1 MKISLDFL
9 SSMCLFFHMRNI
21 LIVDDDI
28 TFVNSLIMVFGS
40 DYHIEKASTPEDM
53 ERIFAPFKYDV
64 ILLDIRLDNK
74 SMDKQGIEILKEVK
88 AQDPDIPVIM
98 MTAYSDIETAVEA
111 LKIGAEDY
119 IQKNKVAL
127 SDYKHIVDS
136 LFREGKLRRRI
147 SKLQKEVEKYEPG
160 EIIGKNRKIEEIR
173 KQIRLVAEEG
183 KTTVL
188 ILGETGTGKELV
200 AKAIHRLGIR
210 RDAPFVTVSL
220 AALNKDTINSD
231 LFGHEKG
238 AFTGATSR
246 RIGFLEEADGG
257 VLFLDEIGDLDND
270 VQVKLLRVIE
280 NREFM
285 RMGSNVPIKV
295 DIQLVAATHRN
306 LKKLI
311 EENKFREDLY
321 YRLKTYVI
329 ELPPLRERKDD
340 IPLLAEFFLDQLK
353 KQDRSTPDSLSDE
366 ALIALKRYAWPGN
379 VRELKQA
386 IENAALNARL
396 SGDKIITLKDLK
408 AIPREDLT
416 MLSGKGGNIQ
426 AGFLNILNRN
436 NISIAE
442 RVALF
447 ELKMVRETLIE
458 SGMKKQE
465 VSKVLGYNDRFALRR
480 RILAIFKKFPSL
492 RNEFEDV
499 FNKFVKK

>member
-1 MKISLDFL
+1 
-9 SSMCLFFHMRNI
+9 
-21 LIVDDDI
+21 
-28 TFVNSLIMVFGS
+28 
-40 DYHIEKASTPEDM
+40 
-53 ERIFAPFKYDV
+53 
-64 ILLDIRLDNK
+64 
-74 SMDKQGIEILKEVK
+74 
-88 AQDPDIPVIM
+88 
-98 MTAYSDIETAVEA
+98 
-111 LKIGAEDY
+111 
-119 IQKNKVAL
+119 
-127 SDYKHIVDS
+127 
-136 LFREGKLRRRI
+136 
-147 SKLQKEVEKYEPG
+147 
-160 EIIGKNRKIEEIR
+160 
-173 KQIRLVAEEG
+173 
-183 KTTVL
+183 
-188 ILGETGTGKELV
+188 
-200 AKAIHRLGIR
+200 
-210 RDAPFVTVSL
+210 
-220 AALNKDTINSD
+220 
-231 LFGHEKG
+231 
-238 AFTGATSR
+238 
-246 RIGFLEEADGG
+246 
-257 VLFLDEIGDLDND
+257 
-270 VQVKLLRVIE
+270 
-280 NREFM
+280 
-285 RMGSNVPIKV
+285 MGSNVPIKV

>member
-1 MKISLDFL
+1 
-9 SSMCLFFHMRNI
+9 
-21 LIVDDDI
+21 
-28 TFVNSLIMVFGS
+28 
-40 DYHIEKASTPEDM
+40 
-53 ERIFAPFKYDV
+53 
-64 ILLDIRLDNK
+64 
-74 SMDKQGIEILKEVK
+74 
-88 AQDPDIPVIM
+88 
-98 MTAYSDIETAVEA
+98 
-111 LKIGAEDY
+111 
-119 IQKNKVAL
+119 
-127 SDYKHIVDS
+127 
-136 LFREGKLRRRI
+136 
-147 SKLQKEVEKYEPG
+147 
-160 EIIGKNRKIEEIR
+160 
-173 KQIRLVAEEG
+173 
-183 KTTVL
+183 
-188 ILGETGTGKELV
+188 
-200 AKAIHRLGIR
+200 
-210 RDAPFVTVSL
+210 
-220 AALNKDTINSD
+220 
-231 LFGHEKG
+231 
-238 AFTGATSR
+238 
-246 RIGFLEEADGG
+246 
-257 VLFLDEIGDLDND
+257 
-270 VQVKLLRVIE
+270 
-280 NREFM
+280 
-285 RMGSNVPIKV
+285 MGSNVPIKV

-492 RNEFEDV
+492 RNEFDDV

>member
-1 MKISLDFL
+1 
-9 SSMCLFFHMRNI
+9 
-21 LIVDDDI
+21 
-28 TFVNSLIMVFGS
+28 
-40 DYHIEKASTPEDM
+40 
-53 ERIFAPFKYDV
+53 
-64 ILLDIRLDNK
+64 
-74 SMDKQGIEILKEVK
+74 
-88 AQDPDIPVIM
+88 
-98 MTAYSDIETAVEA
+98 
-111 LKIGAEDY
+111 
-119 IQKNKVAL
+119 
-127 SDYKHIVDS
+127 
-136 LFREGKLRRRI
+136 
-147 SKLQKEVEKYEPG
+147 
-160 EIIGKNRKIEEIR
+160 
-173 KQIRLVAEEG
+173 
-183 KTTVL
+183 
-188 ILGETGTGKELV
+188 
-200 AKAIHRLGIR
+200 
-210 RDAPFVTVSL
+210 
-220 AALNKDTINSD
+220 
-231 LFGHEKG
+231 
-238 AFTGATSR
+238 
-246 RIGFLEEADGG
+246 
-257 VLFLDEIGDLDND
+257 
-270 VQVKLLRVIE
+270 
-280 NREFM
+280 M